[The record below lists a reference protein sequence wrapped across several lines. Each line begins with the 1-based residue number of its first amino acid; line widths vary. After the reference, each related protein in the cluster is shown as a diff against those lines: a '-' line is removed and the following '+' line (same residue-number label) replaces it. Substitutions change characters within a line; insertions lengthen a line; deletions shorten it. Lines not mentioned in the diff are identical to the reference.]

1 MTSDVA
7 EVSGHTVSGVPGRF
21 ILDARENHLV
31 SDSRFGPAEAVQAGE
46 LLLAAIV
53 SCAMANIQ
61 SNAEADEIG
70 VEHIEVHASHRRGA
84 ADPTRYDFTEVRIE
98 IHGVDQPTAD
108 SLAAKFAA
116 SCPIYNTIRRGSGI
130 ALTVTAHSDGAGG
143 SE

>member
-61 SNAEADEIG
+61 SNAEADDIG
-70 VEHIEVHASHRRGA
+70 VEHIEVLASHRRGM

-130 ALTVTAHSDGAGG
+130 ELTVTAHSDGAGG